1 MFSIFLDRG
10 PFKRRRIIKSPTFS
24 LLHIRKNRIVAVGF
38 GLYFCYMKVHHHYD
52 RIAAAI
58 RFLTENQGNQPTLAE
73 AAAHVHLSK
82 YHFQRIFQEWAG
94 VTPKQFVRY
103 LTHEYAREALRDG
116 KTTLATAHAAGLS
129 GTGRLHD
136 LFVEFQGCTPGEW
149 KLRGRNVN
157 IRYSVVES
165 PFGPA
170 LAAET
175 ERGLCHLSFL
185 ENGDEPALLLQ
196 SEFSDATISNALAP
210 QAKAVAAFFNN
221 LEARPATIK
230 LDLKG
235 TSFQMNVWRALL
247 TIPTADL
254 RSYGQIARAVDRP
267 AAARAV
273 GTAIG
278 KNPIAY
284 LIPCH
289 RVLRE
294 SGHLGGYRWGTNRKL
309 AITGFEAARLR

>member
-1 MFSIFLDRG
+1 MNG
-10 PFKRRRIIKSPTFS
+10 
-24 LLHIRKNRIVAVGF
+24 
-38 GLYFCYMKVHHHYD
+38 HHHYE

-58 RFLTENQGNQPTLAE
+58 RFLTDNRDNQPSLAE
-73 AAAHVHLSK
+73 VAAHVHLSK
-82 YHFQRIFQEWAG
+82 FHFQRLFREWAG

-103 LTHEYAREALRDG
+103 LTHEYAREALRNG
-116 KTTLATAHAAGLS
+116 KTTLETAHSAGLS

-136 LFVEFQGCTPGEW
+136 LFIELQGCTPGEW
-149 KLRGRNVN
+149 KQRGRNVV
-157 IRYSVVES
+157 IRYSTLDS

-175 ERGLCHLSFL
+175 ERGLCYLSFL
-185 ENGDEPALLLQ
+185 SEGDEPGALLQ
-196 SEFSDATISNALAP
+196 SEFPHASINAGDAP
-210 QAKAVAAFFNN
+210 QTTALKALFNN
-221 LEARPATIK
+221 WKSAPATIH

-235 TSFQMNVWRALL
+235 TPFQLSVWRALL
-247 TIPTADL
+247 SIPPAGL
-254 RSYGQIARAVDRP
+254 RSYGQVASAIGAP
-267 AAARAV
+267 SAARAV

-294 SGHLGGYRWGTNRKL
+294 SGRLGGYRWGTDRKL
-309 AITGFEAARLR
+309 AINAFEAARFS